1 MTLKTEESLRWW
13 PAPAKL
19 NLFLH
24 VTGRRGDGY
33 HLLQTVFQL
42 LDYGDRLAF
51 VLRDDSAV
59 HRATELAGV
68 PADQDLV
75 VRAARLLQ
83 EAAGVGAGVDIHVD
97 KRLPMGGGL
106 GGGSSNAA
114 TTLVALDR
122 LWNTRL
128 GVDALAE
135 LGMQLGADVPVF
147 VRGHSA
153 WAEGVGEQLQPLE
166 LPERWY
172 LVLIPP
178 VTVST
183 AAIFSDSHLRRDC
196 PPITIRD
203 FLAAPESP
211 QWGNVC
217 EAPVRARYPEVAA
230 ALDALDALAS
240 ARLTGTG
247 ACVFAAFETESAAN
261 AAWQQLAENWQG
273 FVARGVNESSLNT
286 VLSTEF

>member
-1 MTLKTEESLRWW
+1 MSRAADNRQWW

-24 VTGRRGDGY
+24 ITGRREDGY
-33 HLLQTVFQL
+33 HLLQSVFQL

-51 VLRDDSAV
+51 GLRDDGAI
-59 HRATELAGV
+59 HRVTDLPGV
-68 PADQDLV
+68 PPGQDLV

-83 EAAGVGAGVDIHVD
+83 ESGGIAAGADIHLD

-114 TTLVALDR
+114 TTLVALNH
-122 LWNTRL
+122 LWQSGLDTEQLAAL
-128 GVDALAE
+128 GA
-135 LGMQLGADVPVF
+135 QLGADVPVF

-153 WAEGVGEQLQPLE
+153 WAEGVGEQLQSLD

-203 FLAAPESP
+203 FLAAPDSA
-211 QWGNVC
+211 QWRNVC
-217 EAPVRARYPEVAA
+217 EAPVSARYPEVAA
-230 ALDALDALAS
+230 ALEALGALAP

-247 ACVFAAFETESAAN
+247 ACVFAAFESRAAAD
-261 AAWQQLAENWQG
+261 AAWQQLAGNWQG
-273 FVARGVNESSLNT
+273 FVAQGVNVSPLLQ
-286 VLSTEF
+286 VLGASD